1 MTDHTYIVPMFPYP
15 SGKLH
20 MGHVRN
26 YSISDA
32 IALHY
37 RRQGRAVIHPIG
49 WDAFGLPAENAAREH
64 GCDPRQWT
72 DANIQSMQ
80 RQLQDMGFSFDKTHE
95 LATHTPSY
103 ILAGQTLFLQFYQH
117 GLIERRFGDVSWD
130 PVDETVLANEQVIE
144 GRGWRS
150 GALVETR
157 TLSMLFARVS
167 QDAKELS
174 DDLNEVNWP
183 ATAISLQKAWIGA
196 DETPPRLRDWCL
208 SRQRSWGTPVPLIQC
223 DDCGEVPAAASM
235 LPMLN
240 LPTKPTAA
248 DLAFPC
254 PACGKPAVRSHETLD
269 TFWDSA
275 FYTYCYPDARDGSVQ
290 AIAGDA
296 FQRTGGVDLYVG
308 GIEHATMHLMYARW
322 FARAMQKVGYN
333 VDQEPFKRL
342 IGQGMVCAPA
352 YRVFDGKNPGEWVN
366 PELVSTQEN
375 GDFVYEGKTVRYM
388 GALKMSK
395 SKKNGVDPSRFIQR
409 YGSETVRFA
418 MLFAAPYS
426 VEIDWNDDIVKI
438 AKSNIDRIISQ
449 SLVIASADGGS
460 KEAVVLEQVNEL
472 RHKMMA
478 SYEGTEGLNAMM
490 GMAMGVWK
498 SAYRAAQ
505 KGNGDDARVAALCAL
520 DALWPIAPRAMEEA
534 GRNID
539 PTWTARPV
547 SMPET
552 THRSRPI
559 VVQVNGIK
567 RGLMHGMINSEQEA
581 LTRIEKE
588 FSETLKIHAPNGYK
602 DVIWV
607 PGRVINLVSR
617 ET

>member
-1 MTDHTYIVPMFPYP
+1 MTHNTYIVPMFPYP

-37 RRQGRAVIHPIG
+37 RRQGNHVIHPIG
-49 WDAFGLPAENAAREH
+49 WDAFGLPAENAAREN

-72 DANIQSMQ
+72 DANIQTMQ
-80 RQLQDMGFSFDKTHE
+80 TQLYDMGFSFDKTHE

-103 ILAGQTLFLQFYQH
+103 IQAGQTLFLQFYQH
-117 GLIERRFGDVSWD
+117 GLIERRSGQVSWD
-130 PVDETVLANEQVIE
+130 PVDETVLANEQVID

-150 GALVETR
+150 GALVETK

-167 QDAKELS
+167 QDARELA
-174 DDLNEVNWP
+174 DDLREVNWP
-183 ATAISLQKAWIGA
+183 AAAISLQKAWIGA

-208 SRQRSWGTPVPLIQC
+208 SRQRSWGTPVPLIEC
-223 DDCGEVPAAASM
+223 DACGEVPADVSM

-240 LPTKPTAA
+240 LPTKPTPD
-248 DLAFPC
+248 DLACKC
-254 PACGKPAVRSHETLD
+254 PACGEPASRSCETLD

-275 FYTYCYPDARDGSVQ
+275 FYTYCYPDARDGIVH
-290 AIAGDA
+290 AVAGEA

-308 GIEHATMHLMYARW
+308 GMEHATMHLMYARW
-322 FARAMQKVGYN
+322 FARAMRKVGYR
-333 VDQEPFKRL
+333 VDKEPFRRL

-352 YRVFDGKNPGEWVN
+352 YRVYEQDVPGEWVS
-366 PELVSTQEN
+366 PEHISKQDD
-375 GDFVYEGKTVRYM
+375 GQFVCQGKPVRCM

-395 SKKNGVDPSRFIQR
+395 SKKNGVDPTAFIHR
-409 YGSETVRFA
+409 YGNEAVRFA

-449 SLVIASADGGS
+449 SFMIAGANDGI
-460 KEAVVLEQVNEL
+460 KDPAVFDSVNEL
-472 RHKMMA
+472 RRKMMA
-478 SYEGTEGLNAMM
+478 SYDGTEGLNAMM

-498 SAYRAAQ
+498 AACRAAK
-505 KGNGDDARVAALCAL
+505 KGNGADARYAALCAL
-520 DALWPIAPRAMEEA
+520 DALWPIAPNAISQACRT
-534 GRNID
+534 ID
-539 PTWTARPV
+539 PHWMPTPISTPDNTHAARP
-547 SMPET
+547 T
-552 THRSRPI
+552 
-559 VVQVNGIK
+559 VVQINGIK
-567 RGLMHGMINSEQEA
+567 RGLITCSIDTQEEA
-581 LTRIEKE
+581 LARIEKE
-588 FSETLKIHAPNGYK
+588 FAEILKIYAPNGYRE
-602 DVIWV
+602 VIWV
-607 PGRVINLVSR
+607 KGRVINLVSR